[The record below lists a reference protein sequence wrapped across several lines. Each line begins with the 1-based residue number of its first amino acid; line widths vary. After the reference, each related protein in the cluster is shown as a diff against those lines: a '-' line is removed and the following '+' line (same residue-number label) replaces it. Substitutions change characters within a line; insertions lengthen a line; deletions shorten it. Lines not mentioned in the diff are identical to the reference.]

1 MTGPE
6 GTGTPRGNILVDGVS
21 DVGTAERRL
30 AKPGE
35 AVLAPVRFRGGRS
48 GMLDMS
54 LPRSTVWAEVLQS
67 LRDAGEP
74 AYVEIDPDTGVI
86 TELLLPRAVTVE
98 SITPTP
104 ERDGVQVE
112 LLISHARHF
121 LRRSNR
127 AYDDLLRT
135 LETARARKAA
145 VLVTET
151 LDTHEIIDV
160 RSLPRPA
167 EQGRP

>member
-1 MTGPE
+1 M
-6 GTGTPRGNILVDGVS
+6 PRGDVLVDGVS
-21 DVGTAERRL
+21 DVGSAERGL

-35 AVLAPVRFRGGRS
+35 PVLAPVRFRGGRM
-48 GMLDMS
+48 GMLDMG
-54 LPRSTVWAEVLQS
+54 LPRSSVWADVLRS

-74 AYVEIDPDTGVI
+74 AYVEIDRDTGVI
-86 TELLLPRAVTVE
+86 IELLLPRAVTVA

-104 ERDGVQVE
+104 EQDGVQVE
-112 LLISHARHF
+112 LVISHARHF
-121 LRRSNR
+121 LRRSNP
-127 AYDDLLRT
+127 AYDELLRA
-135 LETARARKAA
+135 LETARTQEAA